1 MPRLQS
7 RQQQRERRRT
17 CRITSPN
24 GPRSLST
31 TRGLCIAAAIA
42 TLALAF
48 FHGASAGATQPAT
61 ENPSLPEIRG
71 VGDSPTSYAFSAALH
86 QSQPLDLSRFGY
98 TEEEYI
104 VSGTARAFDWQSQGA
119 QSIAAGPYTTRIL
132 VRRPTDKRHTSGT
145 VIVEPMNPSVDI
157 DLPIMWAES
166 REHFMTNGDTW
177 VGITIKPNTIKALQA
192 FDPVRYAKL
201 AMPNPRGT
209 AACAAAEIAPWAQPT
224 TPADETGLAWD
235 MLSQLGALLKSSG
248 RTNPLGQPAARLYM
262 TGQSQTAGYAR
273 LYASLFS
280 RRETTP
286 NGKPLYDG
294 FLYSGSPPWQV
305 PINQCW
311 KEPPDGDPRLITA
324 AASVPVIELFTQGD
338 MKTNA
343 PSRRPDSDIAPDL
356 FRRYEVAGA
365 SHVDPYE
372 DLSFAAPEDATR
384 ANGRLDDNESQVCEP
399 RNVTPGDFP
408 VRYVFDAAW
417 ANLDAWVR
425 ERRPAPRAAPLELK
439 ASPTTLPPEEAFVVD
454 GNGNAKGGVRTPYV
468 DVPTARWVGAKSGPF
483 ICLFHGYKFP
493 FDGAKL
499 QQLYGSRAGYVK
511 SVRASVTSLVTQ
523 RWLTAADG
531 AKIAQEPEKTNWPL
545 EHVEAPFTHTDGLEP
560 AAPPVTPLE
569 PAAPPI
575 PTAVGP
581 VPVTAHSWPWVAA
594 AHTAGPI
601 DLASLGY
608 VEEEYIIKGR
618 ARVLDWP
625 SVDHLG
631 TLAEGPYTTRIL
643 VRRPA
648 DPARFSGTIWI
659 EPLNPSIRYDLPLV
673 WGDTHDH
680 LVSHGD
686 IWVGVTIKPIAI
698 QSLKEFDA
706 QRYAALEMPNPLP
719 EQATC
724 PQSVLPMPRG
734 GLPPESSPSTENGL
748 MWDILSQTAAWLRDP
763 SPARPLHRFHPQ
775 RLFMTGDSQ
784 SGAFVLTY
792 ANAIHPFAKWPA
804 GGPLYDGYLA
814 TVASGPS
821 TPIRQCAA
829 PIPTGDPR
837 RVIQS
842 RGVPIMIVVSETET
856 TALHRRPDSDRSPDL
871 FRGYEVAGASHVH
884 QGDGQG
890 DPAKVDAAKTEG
902 AKFDTDTACTQKDAP
917 PNDVPF
923 GMIVDGAMANL
934 DRWSRTGTPPP
945 HGQPIKVQEQQGS
958 APLVQ
963 TDTFGNALGGVR
975 APALDVPTA
984 RYHAR
989 MSGPSICELWGY
1001 REPFSPTQLKSLYP
1015 THSDYVSKIRN
1026 SVRNLVAARWLTS
1039 RDGDRV
1045 IAAASA
1051 ARVP

>member
-1 MPRLQS
+1 MPEEGSL
-7 RQQQRERRRT
+7 
-17 CRITSPN
+17 PN
-24 GPRSLST
+24 HEPARAAPPN
-31 TRGLCIAAAIA
+31 TRFHHIAAAIA
-42 TLALAF
+42 ALALTSFPA
-48 FHGASAGATQPAT
+48 ASESATQPAT
-61 ENPSLPEIRG
+61 EHPSLPEIRR
-71 VGDSPTSYAFSAALH
+71 VADTPTSHAFSAALH
-86 QSQPLDLSRFGY
+86 QSQPLDLSQFGY

-104 VSGTARAFDWQSQGA
+104 VSGTARVFDWHPQGT
-119 QSIAAGPYTTRIL
+119 QPLAAGPYTTRIL
-132 VRRPTDKRHTSGT
+132 IRRPTDQRRSSGT

-166 REHFMTNGDTW
+166 HEHFMANGATW
-177 VGITIKPNTIKALQA
+177 VGITIKPNTVKALRA
-192 FDPVRYAKL
+192 FDPVRYARL
-201 AMPNPRGT
+201 AMPNPRRA
-209 AACAAAEIAPWAQPT
+209 AACAAAAINPWSQPT

-235 MLSQLGALLKSSG
+235 MLSQLGALLKAAAPA
-248 RTNPLGQPAARLYM
+248 NPLGQPAARLYM

-273 LYASLFS
+273 LYASVFS

-286 NGKPLYDG
+286 DDKPLYDG

-311 KEPPDGDPRLITA
+311 KEPSDGDPRLITA
-324 AASVPVIELFTQGD
+324 AASVPVIEFFTQGD
-338 MKTNA
+338 MKTNV
-343 PSRRPDSDIAPDL
+343 PTRRPDSDTFPDL

-372 DLSFAAPEDATR
+372 DLSFAAPEDAAR
-384 ANGRLDDNESQVCEP
+384 AHGRLDDNASQVCEP
-399 RNVTPGDFP
+399 KNVTAGDFP

-417 ANLDAWVR
+417 ANLEAWVR

-439 ASPTTLPPEEAFVVD
+439 SGPATLPPDEAFVVD
-454 GNGNAKGGVRTPYV
+454 LNGNAKGGLRTPYV

-483 ICLFHGYKFP
+483 VCLFHGYKFP
-493 FDGAKL
+493 FEGARL
-499 QQLYGSRAGYVK
+499 QQLYGSHTGYVK
-511 SVRASVTSLVTQ
+511 SIRASVESLVTQ
-523 RWLTAADG
+523 RWLTLGDG
-531 AKIAQEPEKTNWPL
+531 AKIVQEAEGANWPGTTPSTP
-545 EHVEAPFTHTDGLEP
+545 AAGLEP
-560 AAPPVTPLE
+560 TAPATTPVE
-569 PAAPPI
+569 PATPSV
-575 PTAVGP
+575 PTVVGP
-581 VPVTAHSWPWVAA
+581 VPVTAHSWPWIAA
-594 AHTAGPI
+594 SHTAGPI

-608 VEEEYIIKGR
+608 VEEEYLIKGR

-625 SVDHLG
+625 SIDHLG
-631 TLAEGPYTTRIL
+631 SLAEGPYITRVL

-648 DPARFSGTIWI
+648 DPARFSGTVWI

-673 WGDTHDH
+673 WGDTHDY

-686 IWVGVTIKPIAI
+686 IWVGVTIKPVAI

-706 QRYAALEMPNPLP
+706 QRYATLDMPNPLP

-734 GLPPESSPSTENGL
+734 GLPPESSPRTENGL
-748 MWDILSQTAAWLRDP
+748 MWDILSQTAAWLRDS
-763 SPARPLHRFHPQ
+763 SPTQPLHRFHPQ

-792 ANAIHPFAKWPA
+792 ANAIHPFAKSQA

-837 RVIQS
+837 RVIQP

-856 TALHRRPDSDRSPDL
+856 AALHRRPDSDRSPDL

-890 DPAKVDAAKTEG
+890 DPSAADAAKTQG
-902 AKFDTDTACTQKDAP
+902 AKFDTDTGCAQKDAP

-934 DRWSRTGTPPP
+934 DRWSRTAMPPP
-945 HGQPIKVQEQQGS
+945 HGEPIKVREQPHGNTQ
-958 APLVQ
+958 VER
-963 TDTFGNALGGVR
+963 DTFGNALGGVR
-975 APALDVPTA
+975 TPALDVPTA
-984 RYHAR
+984 HYHAR
-989 MSGPSICELWGY
+989 MSGPGICELWGY
-1001 REPFSPTQLKSLYP
+1001 REPFSAAQLKSLYP
-1015 THSDYVSKIRN
+1015 THSDYLSKLRN
-1026 SVRNLVAARWLTS
+1026 SVTALVAARWLTS
-1039 RDGDRV
+1039 HDGDRI
-1045 IAAASA
+1045 IAAAAA

>member
-1 MPRLQS
+1 LPDKEL
-7 RQQQRERRRT
+7 ERTAPPTT
-17 CRITSPN
+17 C
-24 GPRSLST
+24 
-31 TRGLCIAAAIA
+31 GLYIAAAIA
-42 TLALAF
+42 ALVLTFLSA
-48 FHGASAGATQPAT
+48 ASASAT
-61 ENPSLPEIRG
+61 EPRTEQPPLPEIRR
-71 VGDSPTSYAFSAALH
+71 VADSPTSHAFSAALH
-86 QSQPLDLSRFGY
+86 QAQPLDLARFGY

-104 VSGTARAFDWQSQGA
+104 VSGTARVFDWQPQGI
-119 QSIAAGPYTTRIL
+119 QPIAAGPYTTRIL
-132 VRRPTDKRHTSGT
+132 IRRPTDQRHTSGT

-166 REHFMTNGDTW
+166 HEHFMANGVTW
-177 VGITIKPNTIKALQA
+177 VGITIKPNTVKALQA
-192 FDPVRYAKL
+192 FDPVRYAPL
-201 AMPNPRGT
+201 AMPNPRGA
-209 AACAAAEIAPWAQPT
+209 AACAATEIDPWAQPT

-235 MLSQLGALLKSSG
+235 MLSQLGALLKTPG
-248 RTNPLGQPAARLYM
+248 PANPLGQPAARLYM

-273 LYASLFS
+273 LYASVFS
-280 RRETTP
+280 RHESTP
-286 NGKPLYDG
+286 DDTPLYDG

-324 AASVPVIELFTQGD
+324 AAAVPVIELFTQGD
-338 MKTNA
+338 MKTNV
-343 PSRRPDSDIAPDL
+343 PTRRPDSDIAPDL

-372 DLSFAAPEDATR
+372 DLSFAAPAEAAR
-384 ANGRLDDNESQVCEP
+384 AHGRLDDNESQVCEP
-399 RNVTPGDFP
+399 KNVTPGDFP

-439 ASPTTLPPEEAFVVD
+439 AGPAATAPPDAAFVVD
-454 GNGNAKGGVRTPYV
+454 DSGNARGGLRTPYV

-483 ICLFHGYKFP
+483 VCLFHGYKFP
-493 FDGAKL
+493 FESARL
-499 QQLYGSRAGYVK
+499 HQLYGSQTGYVN

-523 RWLTAADG
+523 RWLTPADG
-531 AKIAQEPEKTNWPL
+531 AKIVQEAEQTSPA
-545 EHVEAPFTHTDGLEP
+545 HAGGLQP
-560 AAPPVTPLE
+560 GVL
-569 PAAPPI
+569 PI
-575 PTAVGP
+575 PTVVGP

-625 SVDHLG
+625 SLDHLG
-631 TLAEGPYTTRIL
+631 SLGEGPYTTRIL

-648 DPARFSGTIWI
+648 QPARFSGTVWV

-686 IWVGVTIKPIAI
+686 MWVGVTVKPVAI
-698 QSLKEFDA
+698 QSLQEFDA
-706 QRYAALEMPNPLP
+706 QRYAALDMPNPLP

-724 PQSVLPMPRG
+724 PQSMLPLPRG
-734 GLPPESSPSTENGL
+734 GLPPESSPRTENGL

-763 SPARPLHRFHPQ
+763 SPAAPLQRFHPQ

-792 ANAIHPFAKWPA
+792 ANAIHPFAKSPA

-821 TPIRQCAA
+821 TPISQCAA
-829 PIPTGDPR
+829 PVPTGDPR
-837 RVIQS
+837 RVIQP
-842 RGVPIMIVVSETET
+842 RGVPIMIIVSQTET
-856 TALHRRPDSDRSPDL
+856 AALHRRPDSDHSPDL

-884 QGDGQG
+884 AGDGQG
-890 DPAKVDAAKTEG
+890 DPAKGDAARTRG
-902 AKFDTDTACTQKDAP
+902 AKFDTDSGCTQKDAP

-945 HGQPIKVQEQQGS
+945 HGQPIDVEEQQGS

-963 TDTFGNALGGVR
+963 TDPFGNALGGVR
-975 APALDVPTA
+975 TPALDVPTA

-989 MSGPSICELWGY
+989 MSGPGICELWGY
-1001 REPFSPTQLKSLYP
+1001 REPFSAAQLKSLYP
-1015 THSDYVSKIRN
+1015 THSDYLSRIRR
-1026 SVRNLVAARWLTS
+1026 SVRSLVAARWLTS
-1039 RDGDRV
+1039 RDGDRL
-1045 IAAASA
+1045 IAAASG